1 MAYYN
6 KILQS
11 NLGKSLINYKI
22 LSGKYIIYETN
33 TRAKIYNAY
42 NDEIIYEGE
51 YLNGRKNGKG
61 KEYYDNSVLKF
72 EGGYLNN
79 KRNGKG
85 KEYYD
90 NGVLK
95 FEGEYLNGK
104 RNGKGKEYYHDGNLK
119 FEVEY
124 INGKIWNIKEYD
136 EDKNIKN
143 ELHAGKGL

>member
-6 KILQS
+6 KNLQS

-42 NDEIIYEGE
+42 NDEIIFDGE
-51 YLNGRKNGKG
+51 FLNGKRNGKG

-72 EGGYLNN
+72 EGEYLNN

-85 KEYYD
+85 KQYSDY
-90 NGVLK
+90 GRLL
-95 FEGEYLNGK
+95 FEVEYLNGE
-104 RNGKGKEYYHDGNLK
+104 RN
-119 FEVEY
+119 
-124 INGKIWNIKEYD
+124 
-136 EDKNIKN
+136 
-143 ELHAGKGL
+143 

>member
-1 MAYYN
+1 MLNKIRSKYILKYIFFYIIEKRQLQLAYYN

-51 YLNGRKNGKG
+51 YLNGKRNGIG
-61 KEYYDNSVLKF
+61 KEYYDTS
-72 EGGYLNN
+72 
-79 KRNGKG
+79 
-85 KEYYD
+85 
-90 NGVLK
+90 VLK
-95 FEGEYLNGK
+95 FEGEYLNNT
-104 RNGKGKEYYHDGNLK
+104 RNGKGKEYYGDGVLK

-124 INGKIWNIKEYD
+124 LNGEIWNMMKIK
-136 EDKNIKN
+136 I
-143 ELHAGKGL
+143 L